1 MAEFLV
7 KLADERGHVTE
18 KLESAHTEAE
28 VRDRFLQQGLYVQ
41 SIRTRGLLHGG
52 EVNLPRRQRVKLDEF
67 LIFNQQLYTLIHAGL
82 PILTALNLLLNE
94 QKVQRVPLSGYWKLN
109 H

>member
-28 VRDRFLQQGLYVQ
+28 VRDRFLQQGLYV
-41 SIRTRGLLHGG
+41 
-52 EVNLPRRQRVKLDEF
+52 
-67 LIFNQQLYTLIHAGL
+67 
-82 PILTALNLLLNE
+82 
-94 QKVQRVPLSGYWKLN
+94 
-109 H
+109 